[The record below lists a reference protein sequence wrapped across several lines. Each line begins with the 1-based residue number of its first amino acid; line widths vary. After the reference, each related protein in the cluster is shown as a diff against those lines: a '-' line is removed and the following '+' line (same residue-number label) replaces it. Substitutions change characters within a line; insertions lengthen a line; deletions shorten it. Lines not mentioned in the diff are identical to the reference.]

1 MKNFKRYIIY
11 HIKWQVGVVIS
22 WPCMWLM
29 HDIWGWSNFWTIIG
43 FQFVGALIF
52 WNVDKL
58 IFKNDRQIETEK
70 ENGIDNH

>member
-58 IFKNDRQIETEK
+58 IFKNDRQIETKK
-70 ENGIDNH
+70 ENGINNH

>member
-1 MKNFKRYIIY
+1 MLNG
-11 HIKWQVGVVIS
+11 VGVVIS

-52 WNVDKL
+52 WNIDKL
-58 IFKNDRQIETEK
+58 IFKNDKQIEIKTEK
-70 ENGIDNH
+70 EIGIDNC

>member
-11 HIKWQVGVVIS
+11 HIKWQAGVVIS

-52 WNVDKL
+52 WNIDKL
-58 IFKNDRQIETEK
+58 IFKNDKQIETKK

>member
-11 HIKWQVGVVIS
+11 HVKWQVGVVIS

>member
-58 IFKNDRQIETEK
+58 IFKNDRQIETKK

>member
-52 WNVDKL
+52 WNIDKL
-58 IFKNDRQIETEK
+58 IFKNDKQIETEK
-70 ENGIDNH
+70 EIGIGNY

>member
-43 FQFVGALIF
+43 FQFVGSLIF

>member
-1 MKNFKRYIIY
+1 
-11 HIKWQVGVVIS
+11 
-22 WPCMWLM
+22 MWLM

>member
-29 HDIWGWSNFWTIIG
+29 HDIWGWSNFWTRIG